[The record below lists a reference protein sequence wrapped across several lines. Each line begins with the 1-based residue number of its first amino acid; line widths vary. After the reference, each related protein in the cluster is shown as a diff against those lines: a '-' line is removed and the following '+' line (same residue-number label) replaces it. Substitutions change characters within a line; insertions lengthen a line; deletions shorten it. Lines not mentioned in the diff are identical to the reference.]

1 MSSKTRLFIGIAG
14 ALLTA
19 GFFLPWLDVGGGG
32 FRLSATGL
40 DMIRAGDFSFV
51 YVMVLLVPILG
62 VAMGIG
68 ALANWRHTRL
78 LSVGTG
84 LGFAAYAS
92 YKIVQAFFATTG
104 WGLWLVIVGAIFA
117 LAAPLLQPSRAR

>member
-14 ALLTA
+14 GLLAA
-19 GFFLPWLDVGGGG
+19 GFFLPWVDVGGSG

-51 YVMVLLVPILG
+51 YVMVLLVPVLG
-62 VAMGIG
+62 AAMTLG
-68 ALANWRHTRL
+68 AATNWRHTRL
-78 LSVGTG
+78 LSAGTG
-84 LGFAAYAS
+84 LGLAAYAS

-104 WGLWLVIVGAIFA
+104 WGLWLVIVGAFFA
-117 LAAPLLQPSRAR
+117 LAAPMLQPRSR